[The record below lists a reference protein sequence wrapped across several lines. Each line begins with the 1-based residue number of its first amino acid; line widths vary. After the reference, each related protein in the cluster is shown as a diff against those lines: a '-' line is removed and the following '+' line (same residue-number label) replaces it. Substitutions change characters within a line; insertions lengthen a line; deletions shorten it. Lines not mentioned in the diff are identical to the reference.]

1 MSLFQRTERRAGR
14 TVDGYHAEW
23 LMCSAKPDA
32 RKAVGAGSAG
42 TTTRPDLRFKA
53 LFFTNSGEKDLSGE
67 TLDGRWQTQLPY
79 CDAKVDVRPE
89 AIPEGYVFREGDRIV
104 AEDRPGSPSFE
115 IARVDR
121 VGLGRISLRLNIIG
135 G

>member
-1 MSLFQRTERRAGR
+1 MSLFQRTERRAGV

-23 LMCSAKPDA
+23 LICSAKADT
-32 RKAVGAGSAG
+32 RKVVGAGSAG
-42 TTTRPDLRFKA
+42 STSRPDLRFKA

-79 CDAKVDVRPE
+79 CDARVDVRPE
-89 AIPEGYVFREGDRIV
+89 AIPDGYFFRQGDRIV
-104 AEDRPGSPSFE
+104 ADDRPGRPSFE
-115 IARVDR
+115 IAHVDST
-121 VGLGRISLRLNIIG
+121 GLGRISLRLNIIG